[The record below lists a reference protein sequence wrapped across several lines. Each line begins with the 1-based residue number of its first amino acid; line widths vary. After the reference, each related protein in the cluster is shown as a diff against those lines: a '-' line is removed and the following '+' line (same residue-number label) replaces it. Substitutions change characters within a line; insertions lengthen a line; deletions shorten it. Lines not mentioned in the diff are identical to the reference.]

1 MRKRLNLNPK
11 SIEKEKK
18 KDGTIIYVIIYAI
31 LTVLLLLN
39 AGVIYAENISLKD
52 ESAKLSSSVNG
63 YKMDHQEYIDTYN
76 ELQREKTF
84 VNKIN
89 EINKKGEVWKDIKD
103 IGNYV
108 PSGISI
114 NSMKFDSG
122 KITLQGISKTNSEVA
137 IFLANLQMSS
147 KYKNASLSNMGDTE
161 IINGNLNINQ
171 NINQNQKDSK
181 DKNDKSKDNKN
192 NNSKIDTKNA
202 VQFTIEI
209 EGEGENEKN

>member
-18 KDGTIIYVIIYAI
+18 KDSTIIYAIIYGI

-39 AGVIYAENISLKD
+39 AAIIYAENISLKD
-52 ESAKLSSSVNG
+52 KSAKLSSSVNG

-114 NSMKFDSG
+114 NSMEFDSG

-137 IFLANLQMSS
+137 IFLANLQMSN
-147 KYKNASLSNMGDTE
+147 KYKNASVLNMGDTE

-171 NINQNQKDSK
+171 KDDNKKDSK

-192 NNSKIDTKNA
+192 NNSKIDTKNV
-202 VQFTIEI
+202 VQFTIAI

>member
-18 KDGTIIYVIIYAI
+18 KDSTIIYAIIYGI

-39 AGVIYAENISLKD
+39 AAIIYAENISLKD
-52 ESAKLSSSVNG
+52 ESAKLSSSVKG

-114 NSMKFDSG
+114 NSMEFDSG

-137 IFLANLQMSS
+137 IFLANLQMSN
-147 KYKNASLSNMGDTE
+147 KYKNASVLNMGDTE

-171 NINQNQKDSK
+171 KDDNQKDSK

-202 VQFTIEI
+202 VQFTIAI

>member
-18 KDGTIIYVIIYAI
+18 KDSTIIYAIIYGI

-39 AGVIYAENISLKD
+39 AAIIYAENISLKD
-52 ESAKLSSSVNG
+52 ESAKLSSSVKG

-137 IFLANLQMSS
+137 IFLANLQMSN
-147 KYKNASLSNMGDTE
+147 KYKNASVLNMGDTE

-171 NINQNQKDSK
+171 KDDNKKDSK

-192 NNSKIDTKNA
+192 NNSKIDTKNV
-202 VQFTIEI
+202 VQFTIAI

>member
-18 KDGTIIYVIIYAI
+18 KDSTIIYAIIYGI

-39 AGVIYAENISLKD
+39 VAIIYAENISLKD
-52 ESAKLSSSVNG
+52 KSAKLSSSVNG

-89 EINKKGEVWKDIKD
+89 EINKKSEVWKDIKD

-114 NSMKFDSG
+114 NSMEFDSG

-137 IFLANLQMSS
+137 IFLANLQMSN
-147 KYKNASLSNMGDTE
+147 KYKNASVLNMGDTE
-161 IINGNLNINQ
+161 IINGNLNI
-171 NINQNQKDSK
+171 NQKDSK

-202 VQFTIEI
+202 VQFTIAI

>member
-18 KDGTIIYVIIYAI
+18 KDSTIIYAIIYGI

-39 AGVIYAENISLKD
+39 VAIIYAENISLKD
-52 ESAKLSSSVNG
+52 KSAKLSSSVNG

-89 EINKKGEVWKDIKD
+89 EINKKSEVWKDIKD

-137 IFLANLQMSS
+137 IFLANLQMSN
-147 KYKNASLSNMGDTE
+147 KYKNASVLNMGDTE

-171 NINQNQKDSK
+171 KDDNKKESK
-181 DKNDKSKDNKN
+181 DKNDKSKDSKN

-202 VQFTIEI
+202 VQFTIAI

>member
-18 KDGTIIYVIIYAI
+18 KDSTIIYAIIYGI

-39 AGVIYAENISLKD
+39 AAIIYAENISLKD
-52 ESAKLSSSVNG
+52 ESAKLSSSVKG

-114 NSMKFDSG
+114 NSMEFDSG

-137 IFLANLQMSS
+137 IFLANLQMSN
-147 KYKNASLSNMGDTE
+147 KYKNASVLNMGDTE

-171 NINQNQKDSK
+171 KDDNKKDSK

-192 NNSKIDTKNA
+192 NNSKIDTKNV
-202 VQFTIEI
+202 VQFTIAI

>member
-18 KDGTIIYVIIYAI
+18 KDNTIIYAIIYGI

-39 AGVIYAENISLKD
+39 AAIIYAENISLKD
-52 ESAKLSSSVNG
+52 ESAKLSSSVKG

-84 VNKIN
+84 INKIN

-137 IFLANLQMSS
+137 IFLANLQMSN
-147 KYKNASLSNMGDTE
+147 KYKNASVLNMGDTE

-171 NINQNQKDSK
+171 KDDNKKESK
-181 DKNDKSKDNKN
+181 DKNDKSKDSKN

-202 VQFTIEI
+202 VQFTIAI

>member
-18 KDGTIIYVIIYAI
+18 KDSTIIYAIIYGI

-39 AGVIYAENISLKD
+39 SAIIYAENISLKD
-52 ESAKLSSSVNG
+52 ESAKLSSSVKG

-137 IFLANLQMSS
+137 IFLANLQMSN
-147 KYKNASLSNMGDTE
+147 KYKNASVLNMGDTE

-171 NINQNQKDSK
+171 KDDNKKDSK

-192 NNSKIDTKNA
+192 NNSKIDTKN
-202 VQFTIEI
+202 VV
-209 EGEGENEKN
+209 

>member
-18 KDGTIIYVIIYAI
+18 KDGTIIYAIIYCVLAA
-31 LTVLLLLN
+31 LLLLN
-39 AGVIYAENISLKD
+39 AGIIYVENISLKD
-52 ESAKLSSSVNG
+52 ESTKLSSSVKG
-63 YKMDHQEYIDTYN
+63 YKIDHQEYIDTYN
-76 ELQREKTF
+76 ELQREKAF

-89 EINKKGEVWKDIKD
+89 ELNKKGEVWKDIKD

-108 PSGISI
+108 PRGISI
-114 NSMKFDSG
+114 NSMQFDNE

-137 IFLANLQMSS
+137 VFLANLQMSS
-147 KYKNASLSNMGDTE
+147 KYKNASVLNMSDAE
-161 IINGNLNINQ
+161 IIDGSLNRNQ
-171 NINQNQKDSK
+171 KDDNKKDSK

-202 VQFTIEI
+202 VQFTIKI

>member
-18 KDGTIIYVIIYAI
+18 KDSTIIYAIIYGI

-39 AGVIYAENISLKD
+39 AAIIYAENISLKD
-52 ESAKLSSSVNG
+52 ESAKLSSSVKG

-114 NSMKFDSG
+114 NSMEFDSG

-137 IFLANLQMSS
+137 IFLANLQMSN
-147 KYKNASLSNMGDTE
+147 KYKNASVLNMGDTE

-171 NINQNQKDSK
+171 KDDNKKDSK
-181 DKNDKSKDNKN
+181 DKDDKSKDNKN

-202 VQFTIEI
+202 VQFTIAI

>member
-18 KDGTIIYVIIYAI
+18 KDGTIIYAIIYCVLAA
-31 LTVLLLLN
+31 LLLLN
-39 AGVIYAENISLKD
+39 AAIIYFENISLKD
-52 ESAKLSSSVNG
+52 ESAKLSSSVKG
-63 YKMDHQEYIDTYN
+63 YKIDHQEYIDTYN

-89 EINKKGEVWKDIKD
+89 EINKKGEVWKDIRD

-114 NSMKFDSG
+114 DSMQFDNG
-122 KITLQGISKTNSEVA
+122 KIVLQGISKTNSEVA
-137 IFLANLQMSS
+137 VFLANLQMSN
-147 KYKNASLSNMGDTE
+147 KYKNASVLNMGDTK
-161 IINGNLNINQ
+161 IIDGNLNINQ
-171 NINQNQKDSK
+171 KDDNKKDSK

>member
-18 KDGTIIYVIIYAI
+18 KDSTIIYAIIYGI

-39 AGVIYAENISLKD
+39 AAIIYAENISLKD
-52 ESAKLSSSVNG
+52 ESAKLSSSVKG

-89 EINKKGEVWKDIKD
+89 EINKKSEVWKDIKD

-114 NSMKFDSG
+114 NSMEFDGG

-137 IFLANLQMSS
+137 VFLANLQMSN
-147 KYKNASLSNMGDTE
+147 KYKNASVLNMGDTE

-171 NINQNQKDSK
+171 KDDNKKDSK

-192 NNSKIDTKNA
+192 NNIKIDTKNA